1 MNEEIGQLFEDEAG
15 CQLSIT
21 YCNGDDK
28 VYEIRINGLESKVIQ
43 EIIEVLDLEKIDN
56 WSICI
61 G

>member
-1 MNEEIGQLFEDEAG
+1 MNEEIGQLFEDEAE
-15 CQLSIT
+15 CQLFIT

-56 WSICI
+56 
-61 G
+61 